1 MRALIIQHDHA
12 SPTGAVGR
20 RLVHHGF
27 DVTEF
32 LVVPAESFEQ
42 PNVTVVFPALDDFDL
57 IVPLGAPWGAWDEG
71 CIGNW
76 LTPEI
81 ELIRDAVSSNK
92 PVLGICFGGQLVARA
107 MGGSVA
113 QGTHPEIGW
122 TSIVSDDEELVSNGP
137 WFEFHYDNWQVPPGA
152 REIARNPVASQAFV
166 INKTLALQFHPELEA
181 SSLAGW
187 LAMGGTAKIIA
198 DGQDP
203 VVMMAQTVRE
213 DAAAEARTNALVD
226 AFLSRVAG
234 LI

>member
-32 LVVPAESFEQ
+32 LVVPVESFEQ
-42 PNVTVVFPALDDFDL
+42 PNVTVVFPPLDDFDL
-57 IVPLGAPWGAWDEG
+57 IVPLGAPWGAWDDG

-81 ELIRDAVSSNK
+81 ELIRDAVTSNK

-122 TSIVSDDEELVSNGP
+122 TSIMSDDEELVSQGP

-152 REIARNPVASQAFV
+152 QEIARNPVASQAFV

-187 LAMGGTAKIIA
+187 LAMGGTAKVIA

-213 DAAAEARTNALVD
+213 DAAAEERTYALVD
-226 AFLSRVAG
+226 AFLSRIAG
-234 LI
+234 LR